1 MQTRNE
7 APCRT
12 YEACGDSKMVVHT
25 VVHIVTVGPRPLDGR
40 GDFCT
45 LACGVGGVGMV
56 SFG

>member
-1 MQTRNE
+1 
-7 APCRT
+7 
-12 YEACGDSKMVVHT
+12 MVVHT

-56 SFG
+56 SLGGWDEAGNVR